1 MSKKQ
6 SLLKEIAKHNSR
18 IAELQKQL
26 KQQELQDKVK
36 LADEVISIYKSGK
49 WDVEKLKKLV
59 AKALN
64 EVDDGDGPEITSE
77 VNSVKIRG
85 RDESPKQICRED
97 APAKNV
103 FQILFSA
110 VHIYLPYAD
119 IGSCCIY
126 QILQ

>member
-64 EVDDGDGPEITSE
+64 EVDDGDGPETTSE
-77 VNSVKIRG
+77 VNSVT
-85 RDESPKQICRED
+85 
-97 APAKNV
+97 PAIIN
-103 FQILFSA
+103 QGA
-110 VHIYLPYAD
+110 
-119 IGSCCIY
+119 
-126 QILQ
+126 

>member
-59 AKALN
+59 AKTLN
-64 EVDDGDGPEITSE
+64 EVDDGDGSETNSE
-77 VNSVKIRG
+77 VNSVT
-85 RDESPKQICRED
+85 
-97 APAKNV
+97 PAIIN
-103 FQILFSA
+103 QGA
-110 VHIYLPYAD
+110 
-119 IGSCCIY
+119 
-126 QILQ
+126 

>member
-64 EVDDGDGPEITSE
+64 EVVEDDGSETTNE
-77 VNSVKIRG
+77 VNSVT
-85 RDESPKQICRED
+85 
-97 APAKNV
+97 PAIIN
-103 FQILFSA
+103 QGA
-110 VHIYLPYAD
+110 
-119 IGSCCIY
+119 
-126 QILQ
+126 